1 MAKLYFRYG
10 AMNSGKTTAII
21 QVAHNYEERGM
32 HVILIKPLL
41 DSKWWDSLV
50 SRLGVSREV
59 DILLDRAEN
68 VEIVLDLYEKR
79 RWKIDCILVDEV
91 QFLQPRQIDSFFW
104 IAVTKNIPVICYG
117 LRSDFLMQAFP
128 ASERLM
134 ILAHTIEEL
143 KTICRCGKKAI
154 FNMRLQNNIPVF
166 SGDQI
171 AIDWDLVTYESVCGS
186 CYLQYRQKWEQES
199 AIEQIIVK
207 PKARRINK
215 KTMQKKK

>member
-1 MAKLYFRYG
+1 M
-10 AMNSGKTTAII
+10 
-21 QVAHNYEERGM
+21 
-32 HVILIKPLL
+32 
-41 DSKWWDSLV
+41 
-50 SRLGVSREV
+50 
-59 DILLDRAEN
+59 
-68 VEIVLDLYEKR
+68 
-79 RWKIDCILVDEV
+79 DEV

-171 AIDWDLVTYESVCGS
+171 AID
-186 CYLQYRQKWEQES
+186 
-199 AIEQIIVK
+199 
-207 PKARRINK
+207 
-215 KTMQKKK
+215 